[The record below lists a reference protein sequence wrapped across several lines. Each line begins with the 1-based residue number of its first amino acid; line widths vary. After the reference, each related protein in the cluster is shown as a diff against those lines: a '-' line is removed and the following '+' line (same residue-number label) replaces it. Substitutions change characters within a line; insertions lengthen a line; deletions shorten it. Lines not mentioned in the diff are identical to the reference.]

1 LDSSYLHL
9 KDTVGLL
16 DRRHQV
22 ESVARVNPG
31 SLRRFLQ
38 FGAILVG
45 QVIREVARA
54 ASKDVGVKLIHIT
67 YWNDQGDVA
76 VGEEGK
82 PSCARGG
89 FHGVF

>member
-1 LDSSYLHL
+1 M
-9 KDTVGLL
+9 KDAIGLL

-31 SLRRFLQ
+31 SLRGFLQ
-38 FGAILVG
+38 FGVILVG
-45 QVIREVARA
+45 QAIREVARA
-54 ASKDVGVKLIHIT
+54 ASKDVGVKLVPIT
-67 YWNDQGDVA
+67 AWNHQSDVA